1 MTFSP
6 SHEGTPLPFERLS
19 DGQKSLLY
27 ISLVLAWQALAR
39 RVLSGED
46 TSLDP
51 DRLRPPVHTVIALEE
66 PENSLAPDPCAD
78 ALAPS
83 APRVDLLPAPQR

>member
-1 MTFSP
+1 M
-6 SHEGTPLPFERLS
+6 PLPFERLS

-39 RVLSGED
+39 RVLSGAD

-51 DRLRPPVHTVIALEE
+51 DLRPPVHTVIALEE
-66 PENSLAPDPCAD
+66 PENSLAPQYLGRIIRGACGQSDVQ
-78 ALAPS
+78 ALIATTH
-83 APRVDLLPAPQR
+83 PRCCDGCI